1 MSKTFDELMKILE
14 EKGTLS
20 EEDGKKTI
28 AEHGAL
34 TDDEK
39 KDLAAAI
46 KMRKA
51 LADQKAPKD
60 GDKKPEGAEAEKKTD
75 ESKKEEVSMDEYLQA
90 LSVLDSDSASAE
102 DKEKAKKTKEQFE
115 SQ

>member
-1 MSKTFDELMKILE
+1 MTKTFDELMKVLE

-20 EEDGKKTI
+20 EEDGKKII

-34 TDDEK
+34 TEDEK

-51 LADQKAPKD
+51 LASQAAEKD
-60 GDKKPEGAEAEKKTD
+60 GDKRPEGADSDKKA
-75 ESKKEEVSMDEYLQA
+75 EVSMDEYLQA